1 MRPIQGVANAE
12 ARKLR
17 RHIARHGARDA
28 KRVRA
33 QSFSDDFSGFR
44 LTTFEFEPKTKSV
57 TMRLPESLLDAVR
70 ARAEKQGMP
79 YQKLIRIAIERLVA
93 QQTSSDRS
101 SRPLNTPKGKD

>member
-1 MRPIQGVANAE
+1 
-12 ARKLR
+12 
-17 RHIARHGARDA
+17 
-28 KRVRA
+28 
-33 QSFSDDFSGFR
+33 
-44 LTTFEFEPKTKSV
+44 V

-101 SRPLNTPKGKD
+101 SRPLSTPKGKD

>member
-1 MRPIQGVANAE
+1 MKKQFPTFKTDDEAE
-12 ARKLR
+12 HFVETADLS
-17 RHIARHGARDA
+17 
-28 KRVRA
+28 
-33 QSFSDDFSGFR
+33 QYDFSGFR
-44 LTTFEFEPKTKSV
+44 RTTFEFEPKTKSV
-57 TMRLPESLLDAVR
+57 TMRLPGSLLDAVR